1 MAELLVQMT
10 TAQNILVK
18 YLLGYVLCY
27 SRLFI
32 DIHNSLSGCTPF
44 SSRTPPP
51 PPDCLLHVLCMSPS
65 SQTIPRLPSFF
76 TLYPPYVFLLN
87 L

>member
-27 SRLFI
+27 SCY
-32 DIHNSLSGCTPF
+32 S
-44 SSRTPPP
+44 
-51 PPDCLLHVLCMSPS
+51 
-65 SQTIPRLPSFF
+65 
-76 TLYPPYVFLLN
+76 
-87 L
+87 